1 MNILWN
7 TKIEKKTVVTRKKTG
22 KPVKNQKQSSPVK
35 KSAIEIFYL
44 LIFFRPRKGLSL
56 VIGDDDAET
65 DTPRGPGNQKKKE
78 KKGNAMRAIISR
90 WRQLPG
96 SLSAYLG
103 PVKRNSFQQRLPLD
117 PTEQTRRKYCRKR
130 MKKNC
135 RLP

>member
-78 KKGNAMRAIISR
+78 KKETRCAPSSVAGDSCPALSR
-90 WRQLPG
+90 LT
-96 SLSAYLG
+96 SA
-103 PVKRNSFQQRLPLD
+103 P
-117 PTEQTRRKYCRKR
+117 
-130 MKKNC
+130 
-135 RLP
+135 